1 MKRKALI
8 FVMLLFFSGTFV
20 FQSCEEESTLV
31 KTYNAFTIPEPIA
44 PANGAFLS
52 PAGTTVELQ
61 WSSTNADGDPQNWD
75 VYFGP
80 SEDPAKVITGNTS
93 QSYTVTVAIG
103 TKYYWRVVG
112 WDKNGVPTNSD
123 IWSFEI
129 VDPDSPLNVKM
140 EWSTNVKDVIGLDLK
155 PQVAANLRMIIF
167 KPDSTLLTTVNTTE
181 FEEYSFNSLMA
192 DGKYFII
199 ADLASSIDAGDF
211 TETFDIDIK
220 LTFSQRGIIFKSF
233 EFPVVMNT
241 QNPCPLYSTLLTS
254 ITKTGSSYALKDAL
268 QSVTPPVITWYG
280 TDATYPSE
288 VTTTESCVAK
298 TMSMLG
304 NGWMFDWWGETIV
317 KGGTLNYTIDGSG
330 NITIPFQYYCTTT
343 YGGTVQ
349 PDYSIQGTGTVD
361 NTGAYP
367 VWTLHYDFQQAGTW
381 IGHYCF
387 LNYGWEQDGFDA
399 VITTEPD
406 PGKKGGTMS
415 IRPPKPVR

>member
-1 MKRKALI
+1 
-8 FVMLLFFSGTFV
+8 
-20 FQSCEEESTLV
+20 
-31 KTYNAFTIPEPIA
+31 
-44 PANGAFLS
+44 
-52 PAGTTVELQ
+52 
-61 WSSTNADGDPQNWD
+61 
-75 VYFGP
+75 
-80 SEDPAKVITGNTS
+80 
-93 QSYTVTVAIG
+93 
-103 TKYYWRVVG
+103 
-112 WDKNGVPTNSD
+112 
-123 IWSFEI
+123 
-129 VDPDSPLNVKM
+129 
-140 EWSTNVKDVIGLDLK
+140 
-155 PQVAANLRMIIF
+155 
-167 KPDSTLLTTVNTTE
+167 
-181 FEEYSFNSLMA
+181 
-192 DGKYFII
+192 
-199 ADLASSIDAGDF
+199 
-211 TETFDIDIK
+211 
-220 LTFSQRGIIFKSF
+220 
-233 EFPVVMNT
+233 MNT